1 MESARDLNDAT
12 PLTPEDRAILDFER
26 SARQGPGAKEQAIR
40 EELGLTT
47 ARYYQVLGRVIQQP
61 AAIAYDPMLVG
72 RLQRMRQARLDA
84 RISRTRYTD
93 AD

>member
-1 MESARDLNDAT
+1 MESARDHGDT
-12 PLTPEDRAILDFER
+12 PRLSPEDRAILDFER
-26 SARQGPGAKEQAIR
+26 RRHGAGAKEQAIR
-40 EELGLTT
+40 EEFGLTT

-84 RISRTRYTD
+84 RIAQTRYTD